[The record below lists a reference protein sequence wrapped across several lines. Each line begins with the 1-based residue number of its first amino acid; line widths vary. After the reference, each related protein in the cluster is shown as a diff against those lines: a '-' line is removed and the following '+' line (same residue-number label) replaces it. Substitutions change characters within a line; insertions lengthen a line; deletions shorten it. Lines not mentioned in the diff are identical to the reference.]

1 MDKKNIKCWAQFTCT
16 VGIYVNG
23 AIVHLCKCL
32 DLNIV
37 AIYLEE
43 SNKQTTNQHGTLK
56 WRGNKAKIL
65 LLEFPVLL
73 VCVRKADA

>member
-43 SNKQTTNQHGTLK
+43 SNNQSAWHFEVKEAT
-56 WRGNKAKIL
+56 RPN
-65 LLEFPVLL
+65 FSF
-73 VCVRKADA
+73 